1 MAEKRRNIV
10 GIRNLSYY
18 LPEQRV
24 SIEELAR
31 KIQLSDERLK
41 TYQTVR
47 RLKCVR
53 MSDETAGDMAVKVGG
68 QVLHDSRM
76 DGREIDAVVFFHSLY
91 NMSLAPT
98 NLVGRIQ
105 HDLGLSRSISF
116 AVSGQGCA
124 AINSAIRVSRDMIL
138 AGSAETVLVIG
149 ADGMQDS
156 RSRELNGISVVGDG
170 ASAMILQKGCT
181 TNRFLEISSFDEGY
195 FHCVNDWDKKDQDN
209 FDLVYMIA
217 SARLVQRTL
226 ARANLSLD
234 QISLLIPHNVNYSS
248 WERIISLLK
257 FDPDRFFGENIAI
270 NGHAYGT
277 DVVVNLAD
285 AIAAGRVR
293 KGDYVMLMSAGM
305 GTLGCAIIQ
314 H

>member
-1 MAEKRRNIV
+1 MEKKKGNGV
-10 GIRNLSYY
+10 GIRHLSYY

-31 KIQLSDERLK
+31 RIKLSDERLK
-41 TYQTVR
+41 VYQTVR

-53 MSDETAGDMAVKVGG
+53 MSDESAGDMAVKVGR
-68 QVLHDSRM
+68 QALIDSGI
-76 DGREIDAVVFFHSLY
+76 DPLEIDAVVFFHSLY
-91 NMSLAPT
+91 NMSFAPAS
-98 NLVGRIQ
+98 LVGRIQ
-105 HDLGLSRSISF
+105 HELGLTRSLSL
-116 AVSGQGCA
+116 AVTGQGCA
-124 AINSAIRVSRDMIL
+124 SINSATRLSRDMIV
-138 AGSAETVLVIG
+138 AGSAKTVMVIG
-149 ADGMQDS
+149 ADAMQES

-170 ASAMILQKGCT
+170 ASVMILQKDCEA
-181 TNRFLEISSFDEGY
+181 NRFIEISSFDEGY
-195 FHCVNDWDKKDQDN
+195 FHCVADWDKKDQDN

-226 ARANLSLD
+226 RRANLTLD
-234 QISLLIPHNVNYSS
+234 QIKILIPHNVNYSS
-248 WERIISLLK
+248 WDRIIALLK
-257 FDPDRFFGENIAI
+257 LDPAKFFGENIAT

-285 AIAAGRVR
+285 AIAAGKIQ
-293 KGDYVMLMSAGM
+293 KGDYVLLMSAGM